1 VGCTR
6 RSCDSIRAPSSDIE
20 CAVIERAII
29 EYAALERT
37 VIERAIIEY
46 AAIERAI
53 VERAVVERAAVG
65 TVELRRHLGSRDRS
79 SCTRMAGR
87 DRCCRDA

>member
-20 CAVIERAII
+20 YAVIERAII
-29 EYAALERT
+29 EYAAVERT

-46 AAIERAI
+46 AA
-53 VERAVVERAAVG
+53 VG
-65 TVELRRHLGSRDRS
+65 TELGRHLGSRDRS